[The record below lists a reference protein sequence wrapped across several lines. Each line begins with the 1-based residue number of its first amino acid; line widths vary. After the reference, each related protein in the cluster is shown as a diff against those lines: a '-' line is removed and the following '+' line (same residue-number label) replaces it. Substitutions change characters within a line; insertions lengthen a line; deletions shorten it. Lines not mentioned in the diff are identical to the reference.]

1 MGKKDGLKDPWKPGE
16 SGNPNGRPKG
26 RGIKYLLEQKITEGE
41 AYVPMDG
48 TIVEIHKDSKTAEKG
63 DRVTVKVKIATA
75 DQIVNALLANAAKGD
90 IRHIKE
96 VFDRLHGK
104 AVQPHTFGDEDNP
117 DDITEVEI
125 KIVKGK
131 SEKSKD

>member
-1 MGKKDGLKDPWKPGE
+1 MAKKEDNLVEPWKPGQ
-16 SGNPNGRPKG
+16 SGNPKGRPKG
-26 RGIKYLLEQKITEGE
+26 RGIKYILENKIADGE
-41 AYVPMDG
+41 AFVLMDG

-104 AVQPHTFGDEDNP
+104 SVQPHTFGDEENP
-117 DDITEVEI
+117 DDITEVEV

-131 SEKSKD
+131 KR